1 MEEADKMFEEVVQV
15 EKIAC
20 FLGSWWGGSANLS
33 NFIKGKCHMGKW
45 HIIALFEQINTD
57 HKKQQSKVLVAAL
70 SMLDVSYFVVD
81 CERSIWA
88 VDRHQAIWKKII
100 VIGDSHQQSLNTLQL
115 AILFACPVFT
125 GESEKEYRGYN
136 SSFDWPGAK
145 FPRSCLTLRVPK
157 VLRHLGADHNTTLGK
172 CENNMLNWVIS
183 P

>member
-1 MEEADKMFEEVVQV
+1 MEIDKVADKMEEADKMFEEVVQV

-88 VDRHQAIWKKII
+88 VDRHQATFVKII
-100 VIGDSHQQSLNTLQL
+100 NFRIVFKILN
-115 AILFACPVFT
+115 
-125 GESEKEYRGYN
+125 
-136 SSFDWPGAK
+136 
-145 FPRSCLTLRVPK
+145 
-157 VLRHLGADHNTTLGK
+157 LGK
-172 CENNMLNWVIS
+172 KK
-183 P
+183 

>member
-1 MEEADKMFEEVVQV
+1 MVHDNEADKVVEEVAKVRKFAKKSWNALDNWSWVLGSHIVGGYGDKVADKMEEADKMFEEVVQV

-88 VDRHQAIWKKII
+88 VDRHQAIWKK
-100 VIGDSHQQSLNTLQL
+100 SLLSGIHIN
-115 AILFACPVFT
+115 
-125 GESEKEYRGYN
+125 
-136 SSFDWPGAK
+136 
-145 FPRSCLTLRVPK
+145 RV
-157 VLRHLGADHNTTLGK
+157 
-172 CENNMLNWVIS
+172 
-183 P
+183 

>member
-1 MEEADKMFEEVVQV
+1 MYYGPRRKGWQGGRGSGQGQKICKKNILKCSRQLIMGVGLPHCRWIWRLVADKMEEADKMFEEVVQV

-88 VDRHQAIWKKII
+88 VDRHQAIWKK
-100 VIGDSHQQSLNTLQL
+100 SLLSGIHIN
-115 AILFACPVFT
+115 
-125 GESEKEYRGYN
+125 
-136 SSFDWPGAK
+136 
-145 FPRSCLTLRVPK
+145 RV
-157 VLRHLGADHNTTLGK
+157 
-172 CENNMLNWVIS
+172 
-183 P
+183 

>member
-1 MEEADKMFEEVVQV
+1 M
-15 EKIAC
+15 
-20 FLGSWWGGSANLS
+20 
-33 NFIKGKCHMGKW
+33 
-45 HIIALFEQINTD
+45 
-57 HKKQQSKVLVAAL
+57 
-70 SMLDVSYFVVD
+70 
-81 CERSIWA
+81 
-88 VDRHQAIWKKII
+88 KKII

-125 GESEKEYRGYN
+125 GESEKENRGYN

-183 P
+183 A

>member
-88 VDRHQAIWKKII
+88 VDRHSLISSWEGLIVTLSIFPCPQGRIIWSTPCRKFDDERMSVLHQNSGGIGKFNPSSPKI
-100 VIGDSHQQSLNTLQL
+100 SLRLRPWEISWVSENISGVEDGFPN
-115 AILFACPVFT
+115 IL
-125 GESEKEYRGYN
+125 
-136 SSFDWPGAK
+136 SFGGAK
-145 FPRSCLTLRVPK
+145 F
-157 VLRHLGADHNTTLGK
+157 
-172 CENNMLNWVIS
+172 
-183 P
+183 